1 MAHFLIRSTEYP
13 TPKLICQSNQI
24 VELPPHSDKVE
35 VKLQKPKSDV
45 NFKRDVT
52 IKPLWIKNVDKIVLG
67 LGVLNITYIAK
78 HPITKLTVACTTTLF
93 VVGKLYSMAWYKIST
108 LNK

>member
-13 TPKLICQSNQI
+13 TPKLICPSNQI

-35 VKLQKPKSDV
+35 VKLQKPKTDV

-67 LGVLNITYIAK
+67 LGVLNITYTAR

>member
-1 MAHFLIRSTEYP
+1 MAHFPARSTEYP
-13 TPKLICQSNQI
+13 TPKLICPSNQI
-24 VELPPHSDKVE
+24 AELPPQSDKVE
-35 VKLQKPKSDV
+35 VKLLKPKTDV

-52 IKPLWIKNVDKIVLG
+52 IKPLWIKNVEKAVLG
-67 LGVLNITYIAK
+67 LGVLNITYTAR

-108 LNK
+108 MNE